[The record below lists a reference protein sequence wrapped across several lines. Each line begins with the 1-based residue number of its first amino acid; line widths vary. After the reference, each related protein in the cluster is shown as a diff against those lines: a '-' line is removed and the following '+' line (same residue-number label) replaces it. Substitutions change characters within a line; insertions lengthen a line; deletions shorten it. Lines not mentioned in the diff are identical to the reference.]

1 MKPATESAAST
12 TLLISASF
20 QRNSV
25 LAALVALGITVAV
38 RLLFRALGM
47 PLPEGPLG
55 V

>member
-1 MKPATESAAST
+1 MLLVRFGPVARKRWWV
-12 TLLISASF
+12 TLLS
-20 QRNSV
+20 
-25 LAALVALGITVAV
+25 ALVITVAV